1 MATDEPIILYYA
13 PNTRATG
20 VRILLEELRAPYELK
35 VLNFKAG
42 EHRQPDY
49 LAVNPMGKVPAVR
62 HGDGLVT
69 EQGAIFTFLADLF
82 PEKGLA
88 PPTKHPLR
96 GPYLRWMFFYGSCVE
111 PAVMDR
117 FLQRPEAPQAMSP
130 YGTYDAVVETILKQL
145 ETGPYLFGD
154 RYTAAD
160 VLWGT
165 ALSWLTM
172 FKLVP
177 EEQAIMAYI
186 KRHQARPSVQ
196 KIQAEDAALSAEHE
210 RIAAAVAK
218 R

>member
-1 MATDEPIILYYA
+1 MATDEQITLFYA

-20 VRILLEELRAPYELK
+20 VRVLLEELRADYELK

-42 EHRQPDY
+42 EHRKPGY
-49 LAVNPMGKVPAVR
+49 LDVNPMGKVPAIK
-62 HGDGLVT
+62 HGDALVT
-69 EQGAIFTFLADLF
+69 EQGAVYTYLADLF

-96 GPYLRWMFFYGSCVE
+96 GPYLRWMFFYGSCLE

-117 FLQRPEAPQAMSP
+117 FLQRPAPPQAMSP
-130 YGTYDAVVETILKQL
+130 YGSYEAVIDTILTQL
-145 ETGPYLFGD
+145 QPGPYLFGD
-154 RYTAAD
+154 RFTAAD

-177 EEQAIMAYI
+177 EEPAIMAYI
-186 KRHQARPSVQ
+186 KRHQTRPTVQ
-196 KIQAEDAALSAEHE
+196 KCQAEDAALAAEHE
-210 RIAAAVAK
+210 RASAK
-218 R
+218 RSSP

>member
-1 MATDEPIILYYA
+1 MATDEPITLFYA
-13 PNTRATG
+13 PNTRASG
-20 VRILLEELRAPYELK
+20 VRILLEELRAPYQLQL
-35 VLNFKAG
+35 LNFKAG
-42 EHRQPDY
+42 EHRQPAY
-49 LAVNPMGKVPAVR
+49 LAINPMGKVPAVQ
-62 HGDGLVT
+62 HGEALVT
-69 EQGAIFTFLADLF
+69 EQGAIFTYLADLF

-117 FLQRPEAPQAMSP
+117 FLQRPEPPQAMSP
-130 YGTYDAVVETILKQL
+130 YGTYDQVIETLLAQLKR
-145 ETGPYLFGD
+145 GPYLLGD

-177 EEQAIMAYI
+177 EEPPIMAYI
-186 KRHQARPSVQ
+186 KRHQGRPAVQ
-196 KIQAEDAALSAEHE
+196 KMQAADAELAAEHE
-210 RIAAAVAK
+210 RAAA
-218 R
+218 RR

>member
-1 MATDEPIILYYA
+1 MATDEPITLFYA

-20 VRILLEELRAPYELK
+20 VRILLEELRAPYTLQ

-42 EHRQPDY
+42 EHRQPAY
-49 LAVNPMGKVPAVR
+49 LKINPMGKVPAIQ
-62 HGDGLVT
+62 HGEALVT
-69 EQGAIFTFLADLF
+69 EQGAIFTYLTDLY
-82 PEKGLA
+82 PESGLA

-130 YGTYDAVVETILKQL
+130 YGSYDSVIATILDQL
-145 ETGPYLFGD
+145 KRGPYLLGD

-177 EEQAIMAYI
+177 EEPPIMAYI
-186 KRHQARPSVQ
+186 KRHASRPSVQ
-196 KIQAEDAALSAEHE
+196 KLQAADAALAVEHE
-210 RIAAAVAK
+210 KAAAK

>member
-1 MATDEPIILYYA
+1 MATDEPITLFYA
-13 PNTRATG
+13 PNTRASG
-20 VRILLEELRAPYELK
+20 VRILLEELRAPYDLQ

-42 EHRQPDY
+42 EHRQSAY
-49 LAVNPMGKVPAVR
+49 MALNPMGKVPAVK
-62 HGDGLVT
+62 HGEALVT
-69 EQGAIFTFLADLF
+69 EQGAIFTYLADLF

-130 YGTYDAVVETILKQL
+130 YGSYDAVISTVLQQL
-145 ETGPYLFGD
+145 GKGPYLFGD

-177 EEQAIMAYI
+177 EEPAVMAYI
-186 KRHQARPSVQ
+186 KRHQARPAVQ
-196 KIQAEDAALSAEHE
+196 KVQAEDVTLSAEHE
-210 RIAAAVAK
+210 RMAAAAK

>member
-1 MATDEPIILYYA
+1 MATDQPIHLYYA

-20 VRILLEELRAPYELK
+20 VRILLEELKTPYELH

-42 EHRQPDY
+42 EHRRPDY
-49 LAVNPMGKVPAVR
+49 LTINPMGKVPAVV
-62 HGDGLVT
+62 HGGALVT
-69 EQGAIFTFLADLF
+69 EQGAIYTYLADLF

-111 PAVMDR
+111 PAVLDK

-130 YGTYDAVVETILKQL
+130 YGSYDAVIGAIMEQLK
-145 ETGPYLFGD
+145 TGPFLLGD

-177 EEQAIMAYI
+177 EEPPIMAYI
-186 KRHQARPSVQ
+186 KRHQGRPTTQ
-196 KIQAEDAALSAEHE
+196 AMQAEDARLATEHE
-210 RIAAAVAK
+210 RAMAATK